1 MILVTGG
8 AGYIGSHICVELLN
22 AGEDVVVLD
31 NFCNSNPTSLDRV
44 QKICGRSL
52 IVVEGDI
59 RDQAAIESVL
69 IEHGCTAVLHFAGL
83 KSVQDSVARPLEY
96 YDYNV
101 IGSHRLLRAMQNS
114 GVYKLIFS
122 SSATV
127 YGTPQFLPYTEDH
140 PLGATTPYG
149 QTKLVVE
156 DMLRGLSVS
165 DPEWS
170 IGILRYFNPA
180 GAHESGLIGED
191 PKGIPNNLVPFVAQ
205 VAMGRRERLNI
216 WGADYDTPDGT
227 GIRDYIHVM
236 DLAAGHLAALRLLD
250 NPKCFAVNLGTGT
263 GSSVLEVVKAFE
275 KASGTSIPY
284 DVKPRRAGDIDSY
297 YAATACA
304 SELMGWKATRSLEK
318 MCVDHWRWQSNNPHG
333 YNDQEALDRSS
344 HRVVRSERGR

>member
-1 MILVTGG
+1 
-8 AGYIGSHICVELLN
+8 
-22 AGEDVVVLD
+22 VVVLD
-31 NFCNSNPTSLDRV
+31 NFCNSSPASLDRV
-44 QKICGRSL
+44 QKICGKSL
-52 IVVEGDI
+52 IVVEGDV
-59 RDQAAIESVL
+59 RDQATIESVL

-101 IGSHRLLRAMQNS
+101 IGSHRLLRAMENS
-114 GVYKLIFS
+114 GVYRLIFS

-127 YGTPQFLPYTEDH
+127 YGNPQFLPYTEDH
-140 PLGATTPYG
+140 PLGAVNPYG

-156 DMLRGLSVS
+156 DMLRALFVS

-170 IGILRYFNPA
+170 IGILRYFNPV

-191 PKGIPNNLVPFVAQ
+191 PKGVPNNLVPFVAQ
-205 VAMGRRERLNI
+205 VAIGRRERLNV

-236 DLAAGHLAALRLLD
+236 DLAAGHVAALRLLD
-250 NPKCFAVNLGTGT
+250 SPKCFAVNLGTGI
-263 GSSVLEVVKAFE
+263 GSSVLEVIKAFE

-297 YAATACA
+297 YAATDFA

-318 MCVDHWRWQSNNPHG
+318 MCADHWRWQSNNPNG
-333 YNDQEALDRSS
+333 YSGQEASDRTSD
-344 HRVVRSERGR
+344 RVVRSERFR